1 MSTTFATGFKAI
13 TDFIEPITDFAK
25 SFDLNG
31 AITSSIQNAV
41 VTKIAGGDVGKA
53 ASLGFIGGG
62 IAGIE
67 GTDSIFGKFAE
78 EVGFGLQGFGLAEA
92 NGQNGLLG
100 AAGGALYGYMNDSQS
115 DRANADYLARE
126 GGPQQPTNRE
136 QEIGMFD
143 KGGLLGKG
151 GAFMAEDGKSTFL
164 GDLGLGVVSGLAQ
177 EKLQE
182 KGLKQ
187 QAELIQ
193 KSKRQTKELDEEFDQ
208 NRISAL
214 RNL

>member
-1 MSTTFATGFKAI
+1 
-13 TDFIEPITDFAK
+13 
-25 SFDLNG
+25 
-31 AITSSIQNAV
+31 
-41 VTKIAGGDVGKA
+41 VGKA

-100 AAGGALYGYMNDSQS
+100 AAGGALYGYMNESQS
-115 DRANADYLARE
+115 ERANADYLAME
-126 GGPQQPTNRE
+126 GGPQQPK

-143 KGGLLGKG
+143 EGGLLGKG

-164 GDLGLGVVSGLAQ
+164 GDLGLGVVAGLAQ
-177 EKLQE
+177 ERIQE